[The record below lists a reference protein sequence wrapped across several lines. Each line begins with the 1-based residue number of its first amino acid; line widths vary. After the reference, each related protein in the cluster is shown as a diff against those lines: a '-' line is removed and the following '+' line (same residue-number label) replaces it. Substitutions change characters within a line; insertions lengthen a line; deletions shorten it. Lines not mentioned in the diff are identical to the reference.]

1 MPTMYQFAS
10 ATPYIIIIVSMF
22 ACAWIGSIFSGKNSG
37 KRICNWNTTHN
48 GKNI

>member
-10 ATPYIIIIVSMF
+10 ATPYIIIIVSMLI
-22 ACAWIGSIFSGKNSG
+22 CVGIGSTLSSKKDS
-37 KRICNWNTTHN
+37 KHAWNTTYN